1 LYSDVY
7 LNPMK
12 NLSPIADYTIGAK
25 NPLL

>member
-1 LYSDVY
+1 VY